1 MYNTY
6 ASVWAYV
13 ASKQAVADSSGKQVH
28 FEQPDDDSF

>member
-13 ASKQAVADSSGKQVH
+13 ASMQAVADFCDEQSH
-28 FEQPDDDSF
+28 FEHPDDDTF

>member
-13 ASKQAVADSSGKQVH
+13 ASKQVVADSGGEQLH
-28 FEQPDDDSF
+28 FEHIDDDTF